1 MYVFFDLDR
10 TLMDFETAENVGIK
24 KVFDTYRSQI
34 LMDFPE
40 FCATWKKW
48 AQIFF
53 DQYSEGRLTF
63 DQQRQARVAKSFELN
78 NTVLDADQV
87 RERFN
92 LYWDSYEEAYDLFAD
107 SVPLLDRL
115 KEAGI
120 PLGLITNGD
129 SENQHKKLAK
139 TKLDRFFD
147 PILIS
152 AEVGVSKPEP
162 GIFDR
167 ARELSG
173 SLPPDQLWYI
183 GDSPVHDIE
192 PARKLG
198 WNVIYLNRVRTAPQ
212 PEVIREGNTLYA
224 EVQNLE
230 QAGNLILKR
239 SE

>member
-10 TLMDFETAENVGIK
+10 TLMDFEIAEDTGIK

-34 LMDFPE
+34 FMDFQE
-40 FCATWKKW
+40 FRATWKKW

-53 DQYSEGRLTF
+53 DQYSEGKLTF

-78 NTVLDADQV
+78 NSILDADQV

-92 LYWDSYEEAYDLFAD
+92 LYWDAYEEAYDLFAD
-107 SVPLLDRL
+107 SMPLLNRL
-115 KEAGI
+115 KDAGI

-129 SENQHKKLAK
+129 SANQHKKLAK
-139 TKLDRFFD
+139 TKLDQVFD

-152 AEVGVSKPEP
+152 AEVGISKPEP
-162 GIFDR
+162 GIFDK

-173 SLPPDQLWYI
+173 NLSQCQLWYI

-198 WNVIYLNRVRTAPQ
+198 WNVIYLNRTRTAPQ
-212 PEVIREGNTLYA
+212 PEVVRENNVIYA

-230 QAGNLILKR
+230 QAGNIILN
-239 SE
+239 

>member
-10 TLMDFETAENVGIK
+10 TLMDFEIAEDTGIK

-34 LMDFPE
+34 FMDFQE
-40 FCATWKKW
+40 FRATWKKW

-53 DQYSEGRLTF
+53 DQYSEGKLTF

-78 NTVLDADQV
+78 NSILDADQV
-87 RERFN
+87 KERFN
-92 LYWDSYEEAYDLFAD
+92 LYWDAYEEAYDLFAD
-107 SVPLLDRL
+107 SMPLLNRL
-115 KEAGI
+115 KDAGI

-129 SENQHKKLAK
+129 SANQRKKLAK
-139 TKLDRFFD
+139 TKLDQIFN

-152 AEVGVSKPEP
+152 AEVGISKPEP
-162 GIFDR
+162 GIFDK

-173 SLPPDQLWYI
+173 NLSQCQLWYI

-198 WNVIYLNRVRTAPQ
+198 WNVIYLNRTRTAQQ
-212 PEVIREGNTLYA
+212 PEVVRENNVIYA

-230 QAGNLILKR
+230 QAGNIILN
-239 SE
+239 